1 MQSGANSILLLSVN
15 DIASMPAGTDQ
26 YTDNF
31 SIIICKLYK
40 YYRKIT
46 KMYVLNSVI
55 NS

>member
-1 MQSGANSILLLSVN
+1 MQSGANSILLLNVN

-31 SIIICKLYK
+31 SIIYAYICKLYK

-46 KMYVLNSVI
+46 KMYVY
-55 NS
+55 